1 MGEDGSQGKC
11 RVGEA
16 SAWLYADKSMEVLQ

>member
-11 RVGEA
+11 RAREA